1 MKVYVISDGYDY
13 EGEKVVV
20 VFDDKKK
27 AKKHLNDWKKNYKK
41 EMGISY
47 CEELPFGFKFG
58 THYRIAQ
65 EFEINEVAK

>member
-13 EGEKVVV
+13 EGESVIC
-20 VFDDKKK
+20 VFSSKEK
-27 AKKHLNDWKKNYKK
+27 AKEHLEKWKKEYMKDFN
-41 EMGISY
+41 MDR

-65 EFEINEVAK
+65 EFELK